1 MSRDHILHRIRTAL
15 GRTSTSAAAP
25 PPAAHLELRPV
36 PFEQRL
42 EQFRSAVQ
50 ALAGYVHSKSDA
62 RSTVEQILDGR
73 SAVCADAPLLREWN
87 IDTIAGV
94 IPFTRENAATADVG
108 ITLAEYALADTGS
121 LAVFASAAQ
130 PRLASLLPP
139 CHVALVR
146 RENLLTGLDELLGLH
161 PQPLDGA
168 SSLVLITGP
177 SRTADIEMI
186 LVRGVHGPGELH
198 VILV

>member
-1 MSRDHILHRIRTAL
+1 MSRDHILHRIRAAL
-15 GRTSTSAAAP
+15 GRTSGSTVPP
-25 PPAAHLELRPV
+25 PPAPHFQPRDAS
-36 PFEQRL
+36 FEQRL
-42 EQFRSAVQ
+42 EQFRSAVE
-50 ALAGYVHSKSDA
+50 ALAGHVHSKADP
-62 RSTVEQILDGR
+62 RSTVERILDGR

-94 IPFTRENAATADVG
+94 LPFTRENAAAADVG
-108 ITLAEYALADTGS
+108 ITLAEYTLADTGS

-146 RENLLTGLDELLGLH
+146 RDKLLTGLDELLDLH
-161 PQPLDGA
+161 PRPLDGT